1 MSNAVVAQ
9 ELEESQAAFGAYDA
23 FGGDGVGECGGME
36 EESEA
41 GGGGREVLDK
51 VELVEA
57 ELAVGGVEREELDV
71 SEHGGEVGGSES
83 LEVGGSSGISLC
95 VAEGEGVGNGDAGF
109 HEAEEPRGGLRCVGV
124 EHSAE
129 EMEVVCRPG
138 IGVCDERVECVIAV
152 CIGACDEESEGV
164 LAVFGQCEAEGE

>member
-51 VELVEA
+51 VELIEA

-71 SEHGGEVGGSES
+71 SEHG
-83 LEVGGSSGISLC
+83 
-95 VAEGEGVGNGDAGF
+95 
-109 HEAEEPRGGLRCVGV
+109 
-124 EHSAE
+124 
-129 EMEVVCRPG
+129 
-138 IGVCDERVECVIAV
+138 
-152 CIGACDEESEGV
+152 
-164 LAVFGQCEAEGE
+164 